1 MNGACFSREL
11 NSVFSRIVSIFM
23 WKIPLFVQRFCL
35 AFTLF
40 CWDFSTISWNFRIQ
54 LCCYVFPEFSQ
65 NFPQNFAFQMHWQ
78 TQQEVEILNAG
89 KVASVAQCLKR
100 SVSGAVS
107 CALNQSIIQSISLLL
122 CGSFNAVALRFAPRT
137 LHAFYLCVDVLR
149 AANNKDAG
157 TQAQHMHEGGGGG
170 WGCVCACVCD
180 GFTCKIYIV
189 QMRRAKG
196 NSRWRGRG
204 KAGNVGRG

>member
-1 MNGACFSREL
+1 
-11 NSVFSRIVSIFM
+11 
-23 WKIPLFVQRFCL
+23 
-35 AFTLF
+35 
-40 CWDFSTISWNFRIQ
+40 
-54 LCCYVFPEFSQ
+54 
-65 NFPQNFAFQMHWQ
+65 MHCQ
-78 TQQEVEILNAG
+78 TQQEVEILSAG

-157 TQAQHMHEGGGGG
+157 TQAQHMHECGGGG
-170 WGCVCACVCD
+170 VCVCD

-196 NSRWRGRG
+196 NSR
-204 KAGNVGRG
+204 